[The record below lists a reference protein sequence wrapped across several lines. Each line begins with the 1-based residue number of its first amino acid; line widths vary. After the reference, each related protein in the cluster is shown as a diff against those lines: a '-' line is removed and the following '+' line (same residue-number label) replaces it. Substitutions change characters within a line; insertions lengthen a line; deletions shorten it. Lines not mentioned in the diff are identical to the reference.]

1 MKKDPKF
8 FIVHIY
14 ESILA
19 IEKYTKAF
27 SYEKFLKN
35 IQLQD
40 AVIRRLEIIGE
51 ATKNLPLNFREK
63 YSDISWKKMTGT
75 RDIISHEYF
84 GVDFPVIWEIIK
96 KDLKP
101 LKIKIINLLENL
113 NSD

>member
-1 MKKDPKF
+1 MKKNPKF

-19 IEKYTKAF
+19 IEKYTNAF

-35 IQLQD
+35 LQLQD

-51 ATKNLPLNFREK
+51 ATKNLPVNFRKK
-63 YSDISWKKMTGT
+63 YPDIPWKKMTGT

-84 GVDFPVIWEIIK
+84 GIDFPVIREIIK
-96 KDLKP
+96 HDLRP
-101 LKIKIINLLENL
+101 LKTQITELLESL
-113 NSD
+113 N